1 MQSTKVMG
9 RRVLA
14 SIVDGLLLG
23 AINFGL
29 FFAMAEKDTDVLKKL
44 TEGEYSPE
52 DSTYGNITIGDN
64 EWSIVG
70 GKFLLYL
77 LIVLVVFA
85 LIDWVLQGLKG
96 WTPGKL
102 MTGIRTVKADGT
114 PPGIG
119 KAIARWFLWIADG
132 FPYFIYGLVG
142 FIVAMTNDKRQRIGD
157 KVAGTFVV
165 EASAM
170 GQPVDAPPPAAPVAP
185 SA

>member
-14 SIVDGLLLG
+14 SIIDGLILA

-29 FFAMAEKDTDVLKKL
+29 FFAMAEKDAEV
-44 TEGEYSPE
+44 SPGA
-52 DSTYGNITIGDN
+52 TAYGNITIGDD

-77 LIVLVVFA
+77 VILLVVFA
-85 LIDWVLQGLKG
+85 LYDWVVQGLKG

-102 MTGIRTVKADGT
+102 MSGIRTVKADGT

-119 KAIARWFLWIADG
+119 KAVVRWFLWIADG

-157 KVAGTFVV
+157 KVAGTYVV

-170 GQPVDAPPPAAPVAP
+170 GQPVDSPPPAAPVAP
-185 SA
+185 PA